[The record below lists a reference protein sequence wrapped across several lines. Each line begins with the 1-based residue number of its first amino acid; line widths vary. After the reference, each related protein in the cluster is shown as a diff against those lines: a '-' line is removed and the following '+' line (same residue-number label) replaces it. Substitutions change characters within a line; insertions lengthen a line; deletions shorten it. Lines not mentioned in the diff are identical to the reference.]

1 MKFTKNV
8 LLKHQVEKK
17 DIKFPRD
24 VNGHVDLNDGVYD
37 DERRNTLHV
46 K

>member
-1 MKFTKNV
+1 M

-24 VNGHVDLNDGVYD
+24 EHGHVDLNDGVYD
-37 DERRNTLHV
+37 DERRNKSHV